1 MQRFE
6 IGLGRRDLA
15 SESLVLLAGSHWH
28 RPAISWLGAC
38 LQAFEGVTSA
48 ERVIFRAGIVV
59 RKVHEGNY
67 LETL

>member
-28 RPAISWLGAC
+28 RPKISWLGAS
-38 LQAFEGVTSA
+38 LQAFEGVIPA
-48 ERVIFRAGIVV
+48 ERVIFRAGSVI
-59 RKVHEGNY
+59 RKIHEGNC